1 MQPTTTPEIDLQ
13 PSLLDKALNH
23 FQAWAIENHQN
34 LVSRTFLPIISLVE
48 GIIANNPAYLDAK
61 RQGLG
66 LTFCCAGQIVLGDF
80 KSLETALTSPQ
91 ARDWRLGTSI
101 LSSSHGPGVDKGGR
115 NVFLITLS
123 DADAGGG
130 NHDFFRQCVDDYF
143 FNEGMFIRQHDQVAQ
158 RLVNQLATDYVDRI
172 NNNALEEFFKNDQR
186 DWKGFLVRYLHYII
200 LGINPDDQETISIL
214 TNLHYTKKG
223 TFYYLAGSSILEKL
237 NIWGFSQIPELVEQV
252 ATIYENSPVLANFQ
266 ENDPKYNKMTRR
278 ELAKLMVSLMSIAG
292 LQGPLHL
299 GRTAMG
305 YQSLPAY
312 KGRQTSAIDV
322 KSYWDKLDLDNRP
335 SIQLFLLECARLF
348 LPVSASHRVATE
360 PFTVTVAGKT
370 RTFPTGTKILIP
382 MLLGMLNE
390 DFWGATTYEFNAQRE
405 NLCPFHMGFNSVGD
419 RHAGRICPGKDLAL
433 EMLTDVIITVGKAR
447 RAYLSQVVNA

>member
-1 MQPTTTPEIDLQ
+1 MQPNTTPEIDLQ

-23 FQAWAIENHQN
+23 FQAWAIENPQN
-34 LVSRTFLPIISLVE
+34 LISRTFLPIISLVE
-48 GIIANNPAYLDAK
+48 GIVANNPPYLDAK
-61 RQGLG
+61 RQTLG
-66 LTFCCAGQIVLGDF
+66 LNFCCAGQVVLGDF
-80 KSLETALTSPQ
+80 KTIETALTSPQ

-101 LSSSHGPGVDKGGR
+101 LSSSHGPGVDQGGR

-130 NHDFFRQCVDDYF
+130 NHDFFRKCVDDYF

-158 RLVNQLATDYVDRI
+158 RLVNKLAADYVDRI
-172 NNNALEEFFKNDQR
+172 THNKLEEFFNNDQR
-186 DWKGFLVRYLHYII
+186 DWMDFLVRYLHYVVF
-200 LGINPDDQETISIL
+200 GINPDDQETISIL

-223 TFYYLAGSSILEKL
+223 TLYYFAGSSILEKL
-237 NIWGFSQIPELVEQV
+237 NIWGFRQIPELIEQV
-252 ATIYENSPVLANFQ
+252 ATIYENSPILANFQ

-322 KSYWDKLDLDNRP
+322 KSYWDKLDLDDR
-335 SIQLFLLECARLF
+335 SGIQLFLLECARLF
-348 LPVSASHRVATE
+348 MPVSASHRVATE

-382 MLLGMLNE
+382 MLLGMLDQ
-390 DFWGATTYEFNAQRE
+390 DFWGTTAYEFNAVRE
-405 NLCPFHMGFNSVGD
+405 NLCPYHMGFNSVGD

-447 RAYLSQVVNA
+447 RAYLSQV